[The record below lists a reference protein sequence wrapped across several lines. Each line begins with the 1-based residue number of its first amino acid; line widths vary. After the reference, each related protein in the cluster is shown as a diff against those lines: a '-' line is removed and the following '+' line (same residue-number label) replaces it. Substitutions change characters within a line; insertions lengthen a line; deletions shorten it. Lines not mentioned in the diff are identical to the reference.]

1 MAENNSISTM
11 LPELLR
17 LFNNSLE
24 SFEKVNQAITS
35 SNESVTINIQ
45 NNDGTNSRVTIPS
58 FGFLK
63 NSVDRLQNNI
73 DTITNVG
80 GQNSSIRLSDGTF
93 RKLVLAKLPTEAQDL
108 TSINSIENF
117 NIKPNWFFEELI
129 NPLLY
134 VSFDLTG
141 QVPIDTERA
150 IIQRYIL
157 NTNTQSKINF
167 FNNTYNGRADINYDD
182 FLQQIVERNVSY
194 VLDEDVVD
202 LPPRVKRYT
211 GTFSVLRI
219 SDVTSTDVVNGAT
232 VTTQRKQYK
241 LNKIFYTDTE
251 ADFDDTVQ
259 LSVGDSLEVM
269 SNPISTRYKV
279 TNVDSST
286 NTVII
291 ELVEGSDPVRIGA
304 DVLKIASALED
315 NVQVDVTVGFNERCI
330 TFVKP
335 IDPNS
340 KIPAV
345 NWSPGSGYYTNTLTT
360 INANGVEQTLSEYYQ
375 QSAIDFGS
383 MLLSFADDKIPTTR
397 EGVKPNAPVLMIV
410 TFQLN

>member
-93 RKLVLAKLPTEAQDL
+93 RKLVLAKLPTEAIDL

-134 VSFDLTG
+134 VAFDITG
-141 QVPIDTERA
+141 QAPIDTERA

-157 NTNTQSKINF
+157 DTNSQSKINF
-167 FNNTYNGRADINYDD
+167 FESQYNGNAAIDYNT
-182 FLQQIVERNVSY
+182 FLQEIVEKNNEFQKAI
-194 VLDEDVVD
+194 LDG
-202 LPPRVKRYT
+202 L
-211 GTFSVLRI
+211 
-219 SDVTSTDVVNGAT
+219 
-232 VTTQRKQYK
+232 
-241 LNKIFYTDTE
+241 
-251 ADFDDTVQ
+251 Q
-259 LSVGDSLEVM
+259 LA
-269 SNPISTRYKV
+269 YKV
-279 TNVDSST
+279 TANSLYGQLGARTSPIYFKELAAST
-286 NTVII
+286 TATGRD
-291 ELVEGSDPVRIGA
+291 LLRKA
-304 DVLKIASALED
+304 
-315 NVQVDVTVGFNERCI
+315 R
-330 TFVKP
+330 
-335 IDPNS
+335 
-340 KIPAV
+340 
-345 NWSPGSGYYTNTLTT
+345 YYTESKYPGAECVYGDTDSIFVHLPACSIRANPALDILFCLVCHADRLTVT
-360 INANGVEQTLSEYYQ
+360 GVI
-375 QSAIDFGS
+375 AG
-383 MLLSFADDKIPTTR
+383 
-397 EGVKPNAPVLMIV
+397 
-410 TFQLN
+410 